1 MILNKEGVIIRPP
14 TPIPE
19 ERIRELEEFRKTK
32 WPGFE
37 FMRFLCIWLRVAHDM
52 TTEMIAKTVGWH
64 VNTVRFTQKSFIDK
78 GISALTESKRGGRYH
93 SLMSNEEEAAFLS
106 QFDDAGGKGSILV
119 ANDIKTALEKHLG
132 RDVHISTVYRILHRH
147 GWRKIVP
154 RPQHPKRDKEAV
166 EAFKKGASVNN

>member
-1 MILNKEGVIIRPP
+1 MRPS

-19 ERIRELEEFRKTK
+19 ERIRELEEFRKAK
-32 WPGFE
+32 WPGCE
-37 FMRFLCIWLRVAHDM
+37 FMRFLCVWLRVAQNM
-52 TTEMIAKTVGWH
+52 TTEAIAKTIGWH

-93 SLMSNEEEAAFLS
+93 YLMSDEEEVSFLS

-119 ANDIKTALEKHLG
+119 VNDIKIALEKHLG
-132 RDVHISTVYRILHRH
+132 RSVHAATVYRILRRH

-154 RPQHPKRDKEAV
+154 RHQHPKRDKETV
-166 EAFKKGASVNN
+166 EAFKKGASRHN